1 MLRDVIISFCEKIL
15 LCFIFVNSACFLC
28 GGVGVYMSLK
38 ENMCKMCGISYR
50 RGLYCCSFSSIGH
63 FSRPQSVDRTTDG
76 SRFFMPLSCRNSSD
90 QQKNNG
96 DWLRQSLSAPCL
108 LPVRALVEFNRTR
121 GYRPTYWLKPDCVQT
136 EDLVSSLK
144 LLSPGI
150 CIDGI
155 AACCSSVILVR
166 NNSFPL

>member
-1 MLRDVIISFCEKIL
+1 MVFALSFLIISYLQVLSSKFIKSNHC
-15 LCFIFVNSACFLC
+15 CFSI
-28 GGVGVYMSLK
+28 Y
-38 ENMCKMCGISYR
+38 
-50 RGLYCCSFSSIGH
+50 SFH
-63 FSRPQSVDRTTDG
+63 A
-76 SRFFMPLSCRNSSD
+76 FFMPLSCRNSSD

-108 LPVRALVEFNRTR
+108 LPVRALAEFNQTR
-121 GYRPTYWLKPDCVQT
+121 GDWPTYWLKPDCVQT

-166 NNSFPL
+166 NNSFPLYYSRHRWLYIFPFHTGTHQGRRETEQGNNLYIISH

>member
-96 DWLRQSLSAPCL
+96 DWLRRSLSAPCL
-108 LPVRALVEFNRTR
+108 LSVRVLAEFNRTR
-121 GYRPTYWLKPDCVQT
+121 GGLANVLAETRLRSNGRPCIFIKTLKSRNLYRWHCG
-136 EDLVSSLK
+136 
-144 LLSPGI
+144 LLFLRDFSEK
-150 CIDGI
+150 
-155 AACCSSVILVR
+155 
-166 NNSFPL
+166 

>member
-1 MLRDVIISFCEKIL
+1 MRRRWRVYVVEGEYVQNVWYIISAWAIL
-15 LCFIFVNSACFLC
+15 LFVQQ
-28 GGVGVYMSLK
+28 
-38 ENMCKMCGISYR
+38 YR
-50 RGLYCCSFSSIGH
+50 ALSHGLRVWIG
-63 FSRPQSVDRTTDG
+63 QRTVHA
-76 SRFFMPLSCRNSSD
+76 FFMPLSCRNSSD

-108 LPVRALVEFNRTR
+108 LPVRAFAEFNQTR
-121 GYRPTYWLKPDCVQT
+121 GYWPTYWLKPDSLQT

>member
-15 LCFIFVNSACFLC
+15 LCFIFVNSACFFMRRRWRVYVVEGEYVQNVWYIISAWAILLFVQQYRALLTASEC
-28 GGVGVYMSLK
+28 GSDNG
-38 ENMCKMCGISYR
+38 
-50 RGLYCCSFSSIGH
+50 
-63 FSRPQSVDRTTDG
+63 
-76 SRFFMPLSCRNSSD
+76 RFTLFMPLSCRNSSD

-108 LPVRALVEFNRTR
+108 LPVRAFAEFNQTR
-121 GYRPTYWLKPDCVQT
+121 GYWPTYWLKPDCVQT

-155 AACCSSVILVR
+155 AACCSSV
-166 NNSFPL
+166 F